1 MTTVIIFWPFA
12 FMFISQSLWCSSKQG
27 AAASLFGGMQ
37 CWEMGSDMLI
47 SQHALLILQVKNVI
61 MAENTMIGAHF
72 WALHCQMTHHSAA
85 KIELFLLHEKDPHC
99 CLTSVNKINQVQ
111 NQVKFQNVLTLQAYN
126 SNGPHKD
133 WGSRAA
139 MQSHTHSN
147 PSPTSAPS
155 TVTVKVNARKGIMHK
170 IWTKS
175 YILMDVLS
183 VAWLE
188 IHWGVTVCFS
198 SISLPCS
205 CKCRMIEAC
214 VVVK

>member
-1 MTTVIIFWPFA
+1 MLRDGKWHAHIPTCIVDFTSQECNHGRKHNDWCTFLGFA
-12 FMFISQSLWCSSKQG
+12 LPDDTSQCGKDWTFLASWERPSL
-27 AAASLFGGMQ
+27 L
-37 CWEMGSDMLI
+37 
-47 SQHALLILQVKNVI
+47 
-61 MAENTMIGAHF
+61 
-72 WALHCQMTHHSAA
+72 
-85 KIELFLLHEKDPHC
+85 P
-99 CLTSVNKINQVQ
+99 SVNKINQVQ
-111 NQVKFQNVLTLQAYN
+111 NQIKFQNVLTLQAYN

-133 WGSRAA
+133 WGSRAD